1 MKRVF
6 SLAICLILVGTMLT
20 PAALAE
26 SHRFELLKE
35 GVVNGVKLKAGRYT
49 LELDGD
55 SLGKI
60 QLRKKTLVEATVE
73 IIPMGTAMP
82 QSVSQFR
89 DGRVKEIRLKE
100 KRVVFVDTDA
110 SAQTAR

>member
-1 MKRVF
+1 MF
-6 SLAICLILVGTMLT
+6 LVGTLLT
-20 PAALAE
+20 PVVWAE
-26 SHRFELLKE
+26 AHRFELLKE
-35 GVVNGVKLKAGRYT
+35 GFVNGVKLKPGRYT

-55 SLGKI
+55 SLGRI
-60 QLRKKTLVEATVE
+60 QLRKKTLVEAAVE
-73 IIPMGTAMP
+73 IMPMGTAMP
-82 QSVSQFR
+82 QSVSQSR